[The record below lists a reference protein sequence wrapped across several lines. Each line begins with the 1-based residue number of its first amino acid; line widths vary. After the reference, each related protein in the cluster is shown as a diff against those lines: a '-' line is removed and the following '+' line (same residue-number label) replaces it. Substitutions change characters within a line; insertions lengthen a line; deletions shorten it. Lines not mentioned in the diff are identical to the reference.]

1 MVNGRTGADKIGST
15 APPIAAGRVRLRDIA
30 EADFDAVHRYAS
42 DPRVTANLCWGPNSA
57 EQTRAFL
64 ARAGLE
70 AGAEPRSA
78 YSLGIEEI
86 AADEIIGGIHLRPYG
101 EEPGALELGYCLRA
115 DCWGRGLASEAVAA
129 MTAFG
134 FRHLRARCVVA
145 EVFTA
150 NPASARILEKLNFR
164 PGEAFE
170 RHVTCRD
177 ERHES
182 RLFTLYRETWLAADP
197 Q

>member
-1 MVNGRTGADKIGST
+1 MMNHRTGADNRGST
-15 APPIAAGRVRLRDIA
+15 APPIAAGRVQLRDFT

-42 DPRVTANLCWGPNSA
+42 DSRVTANLCWGPNSA

-64 ARAGLE
+64 ARAEME
-70 AGAEPRSA
+70 AEAKPRTA

-86 AADEIIGGIHLRPYG
+86 AAKEIIGGIHLRQHG
-101 EEPGALELGYCLRA
+101 DEPGAFELGYCLRS
-115 DCWGRGLASEAVAA
+115 DRWGRGLASEAVTA

-134 FRHLRARCVVA
+134 FRHLRARRVVA
-145 EVFTA
+145 EVFIA
-150 NPASARILEKLNFR
+150 NPASARILEKLSFR

-170 RHVTCRD
+170 RHITCRD

-182 RLFTLYRETWLAADP
+182 RLFTLGRET
-197 Q
+197 

>member
-1 MVNGRTGADKIGST
+1 MNDRTGADDRGST
-15 APPIAAGRVRLRDIA
+15 APPIAAGRVQLRDFTG
-30 EADFDAVHRYAS
+30 ADFDAVHRYAS

-64 ARAGLE
+64 ARAERE
-70 AGAEPRSA
+70 AGAVPRSA

-86 AADEIIGGIHLRPYG
+86 AAGEIIGGIHLRPHG
-101 EEPGALELGYCLRA
+101 EEPGAFELGYCLRF
-115 DCWGRGLASEAVAA
+115 DRWGRGLASEAVTAL
-129 MTAFG
+129 TAFG
-134 FRHLRARCVVA
+134 FRHLRARRVVA

-177 ERHES
+177 ERYES
-182 RLFTLYRETWLAADP
+182 RLFTLGRETWLAADP